1 VPAEIINP
9 TTPDGLL
16 MSGLLRGDPRCL
28 QELYDRYAPAVFSLA
43 YRIAGER
50 SIAEESTQ
58 DVFLQVWQE
67 ASRYDAARGTVSS
80 WLLTIARSRTLD
92 RLRWTQVRT
101 GRLVAVEDLDEYAV
115 GADSPEASAVT
126 TQRSDMLESVLEL
139 LPQGDRALLDLAYF
153 RGMTQTEIAATTG
166 LPLGTVK
173 TCIRRALTL
182 LRTAISQTGTAA
194 FSWRPRAAAVTDR
207 ANRTPLCNL
216 RILIVDDDGDTV
228 KLLTLVLERAGASVV
243 AASSAAQAI
252 VRLHG
257 MVPDVL
263 ITDLGMPGQDGYD
276 LLRRVRGMQLR
287 ALPAVAFSAHH
298 DDVERARTTAAGF
311 DLHLPKPVRPSVFV
325 ERLTQLVRPPQSNNL
340 RASSFL
346 VQEQAPDVAG

>member
-1 VPAEIINP
+1 
-9 TTPDGLL
+9 
-16 MSGLLRGDPRCL
+16 M
-28 QELYDRYAPAVFSLA
+28 FSLA

-243 AASSAAQAI
+243 AHRRPHRRSCGSRGWCRTCSSLIWACRGGMATICFGVFAACSCAPC
-252 VRLHG
+252 R
-257 MVPDVL
+257 PS
-263 ITDLGMPGQDGYD
+263 
-276 LLRRVRGMQLR
+276 RSR
-287 ALPAVAFSAHH
+287 
-298 DDVERARTTAAGF
+298 RTTMTSSG
-311 DLHLPKPVRPSVFV
+311 RGQ
-325 ERLTQLVRPPQSNNL
+325 RR
-340 RASSFL
+340 RASISTSRS
-346 VQEQAPDVAG
+346 QCGRRCSSND